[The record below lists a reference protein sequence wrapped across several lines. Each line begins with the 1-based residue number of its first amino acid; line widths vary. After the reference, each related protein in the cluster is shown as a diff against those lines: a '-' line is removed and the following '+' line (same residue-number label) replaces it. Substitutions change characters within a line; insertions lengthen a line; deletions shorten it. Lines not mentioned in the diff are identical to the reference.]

1 MQNISLL
8 FCYKLIEDN
17 HRLTGL
23 VSARD
28 NEVARLKD
36 EAAIANQR
44 MQTAETLLATKVE
57 KMSSFHLNAFSK
69 RVSEA
74 LF

>member
-57 KMSSFHLNAFSK
+57 KNVVFSPK
-69 RVSEA
+69 C
-74 LF
+74 FF

>member
-1 MQNISLL
+1 MQKNISLI

-17 HRLTGL
+17 DRLTGL

-28 NEVARLKD
+28 SEVARLKD

-44 MQTAETLLATKVE
+44 MPTAETLLATKVE
-57 KMSSFHLNAFSK
+57 KNFVFSPK
-69 RVSEA
+69 I
-74 LF
+74 